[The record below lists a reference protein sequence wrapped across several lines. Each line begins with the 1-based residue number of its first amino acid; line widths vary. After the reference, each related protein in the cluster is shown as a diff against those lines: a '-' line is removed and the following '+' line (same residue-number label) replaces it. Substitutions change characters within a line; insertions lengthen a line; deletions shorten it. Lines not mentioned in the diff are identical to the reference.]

1 MHRRRGDMSRDTAD
15 TRLPFHRWDAA
26 GRAPWAARQMQIPF
40 DHRGLV
46 GEHDWVGTLLLKR
59 EAKVNV
65 PHGLARYRAG
75 GPGDR

>member
-1 MHRRRGDMSRDTAD
+1 
-15 TRLPFHRWDAA
+15 
-26 GRAPWAARQMQIPF
+26 MQIPF